1 MKAKPVI
8 LVIVTL
14 GIGFFLGMLT
24 SAQLR
29 SHRLKPVRVFFSE
42 EKFRE
47 GMYNA
52 IQPTDEQKVKIDEIL
67 DKYSKMN
74 SEATATFRKEFDTR
88 MEKFRNEIDSN
99 LTPEQL
105 TRLKELD
112 AQRQKMIK
120 SRRDGHKRNFHGPE
134 GKNWHDSITN
144 APGSNPP
151 PAPAFGSSQGP
162 EYQDLFHIE

>member
-14 GIGFFLGMLT
+14 GIGFLLGMLT
-24 SAQLR
+24 SGQLR
-29 SHRLKPVRVFFSE
+29 SYRLKPVRLFYSE

-47 GMYNA
+47 GMYQA
-52 IQPTDEQKVKIDEIL
+52 IQPTEEQKVKIDEIL
-67 DKYSKMN
+67 NKYSKLN
-74 SEATATFRKEFDTR
+74 SDATSAFRKEFEDR
-88 MEKFRNEIDSN
+88 MKKFRNEIDSN

-120 SRRDGHKRNFHGPE
+120 SHRNGHGRNFRDPG
-134 GKNWHDSITN
+134 NRSRHDSLNISAGDN
-144 APGSNPP
+144 PQPP
-151 PAPAFGSSQGP
+151 PPPDSMKKPDSQ
-162 EYQDLFHIE
+162 